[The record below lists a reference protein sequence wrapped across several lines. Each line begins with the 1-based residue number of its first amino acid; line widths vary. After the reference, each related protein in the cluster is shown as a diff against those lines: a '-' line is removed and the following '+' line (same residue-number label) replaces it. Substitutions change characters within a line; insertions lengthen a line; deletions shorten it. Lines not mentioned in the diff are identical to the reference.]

1 MHEKGLAKEIP
12 HSIWPNVVEEI
23 KHVKEKFDLQVKI
36 AIVGFGKAGKSTLF
50 NGIFGQNLQET
61 GAQTDLTR
69 KERQETRFGAIFTDT
84 RGFGTNLVPLE
95 EIKRVLH
102 EQHLIIHCINGMSAI
117 SAEDL
122 ELYRF
127 CKTSSKPVIVVVTK
141 ADVMKEREIREY
153 EGSVV
158 QKLGSSSTPIFVS
171 AETGRNMNLLVSRIV
186 ELLPEAVR
194 HAFTAKQR
202 VNLEIKRDEAKFLIH
217 ATAVGAAGV
226 AISPI
231 PLSDV
236 VLLVPMQAGMVVG
249 IARIYGYDITTER
262 AKEIL
267 LVAGG
272 GIVLRYAFQTLVKF
286 LPGLGSI
293 IGPAIAY
300 GGTVAIGEGAIL
312 YFESGMKAS
321 PAEIAEV
328 YKRAKEIAERDFD
341 RKGIEKSLTRLP
353 SGT

>member
-1 MHEKGLAKEIP
+1 MSHNALVREIP
-12 HSIWPNVVEEI
+12 HSIWQDVVKEI
-23 KHVKEKFDLQVKI
+23 KHVKEKFDLHVKI

-50 NGIFGQNLQET
+50 NTIFGQNLQET

-69 KERQETRFGAIFTDT
+69 KDREETRFGAIFTDT
-84 RGFGTNLVPLE
+84 RGFGTELVPLE
-95 EIKRVLH
+95 EIKRILN

-127 CKTSSKPVIVVVTK
+127 CRESSKPVIVVVTK

-158 QKLGSSSTPIFVS
+158 QKLGPSSAPIFVS
-171 AETGRNMNLLVSRIV
+171 AETGANMNLLVSRIV

-202 VNLEIKRDEAKFLIH
+202 VNLEIKRDEAKFLVQ
-217 ATAVGAAGV
+217 ATAVGGAGV

-231 PLSDV
+231 PFSDIIV
-236 VLLVPMQAGMVVG
+236 LVPMQAGMVVG
-249 IARIYGYDITTER
+249 IAKIYGYEITTER

-272 GIVLRYAFQTLVKF
+272 GVVLRYAFQALVKF

-300 GGTVAIGEGAIL
+300 GGTVAIGEAAIH

-321 PAEIAEV
+321 PDEIAEA
-328 YKRAKEIAERDFD
+328 YRRAKEIAERDFD
-341 RKGIEKSLTRLP
+341 ESKLQLAAGGHQR
-353 SGT
+353 